1 MSNQTINLDQ
11 IQAKVTEL
19 QNASEKVDSEVNDIL
34 QKAISEKDPKAKLQI
49 VASAVDKMRNAKK
62 DVKKATQFA
71 EALELL
77 TSAS

>member
-11 IQAKVTEL
+11 IQAKVKEL
-19 QNASEKVDSEVNDIL
+19 ESASAKVDSEVNEIL
-34 QKAISEKDPKAKLQI
+34 EKAIAEKDAKSKLQLI
-49 VASAVDKMRNAKK
+49 TSATQKMRNAKK

-71 EALELL
+71 EALEFL

>member
-1 MSNQTINLDQ
+1 MKNINLDQ